1 MPTSAAD
8 PGGRTALAPA
18 IVVSDAGPL
27 IALGRLDLLHLLR
40 ALFSAVYVPDQVAI
54 ERLARPNN
62 LDAQRIRAMLDNGQ
76 LTRSAA
82 TPIDLPGLEPG
93 ECAAIGLAL
102 VLRSTVLLDDGAARM
117 RASAL
122 GIGVMGTLGVLV
134 LARQQGLVGPLAPC
148 IAALRASGQRL
159 SHGAVAQALAA
170 VGEAAP

>member
-1 MPTSAAD
+1 
-8 PGGRTALAPA
+8 
-18 IVVSDAGPL
+18 
-27 IALGRLDLLHLLR
+27 
-40 ALFSAVYVPDQVAI
+40 
-54 ERLARPNN
+54 
-62 LDAQRIRAMLDNGQ
+62 MLDSGQ

-102 VLRSTVLLDDGAARM
+102 VLRTAVLLDDGAARM

-122 GIGVMGTLGVLV
+122 GIRVMGTLGVLV

-170 VGEAAP
+170 AGEAEA